1 MSDVAP
7 LPPRLSPHFP
17 DLTTGTLNGKGL
29 FDLLMG
35 ATKEHLMEEFNSQRL
50 RGTDYS
56 KVYLG
61 SMESALSNAVQYLI
75 GMGLIDAQLEKLAA
89 ETALVKFQLEKEQQ
103 LLPLEIKK
111 VIADTD
117 LVKAQID
124 SEKTLLPLRVRQTE
138 AEIKRIDAEI
148 DQIRER
154 NKLIPYEI
162 KKIEKDIEATTAEI
176 GKIEKDKLLIQ
187 EQIREAK
194 FRTDFLLPA
203 EKGQIEA
210 QTLKLHQEDD
220 LVKARTL
227 ETQENKK
234 VLEAQAALTKEQA
247 ATFAKDLAIKKQ
259 KIVADAWSAMIVADP
274 TWGGGP
280 RDYNESG
287 L

>member
-1 MSDVAP
+1 MPNVVP

-17 DLTTGTLNGKGL
+17 DLTTGALNGKGL

-35 ATKEHLMEEFNSQRL
+35 ATKEHLMEEFNAQRL

-61 SMESALSNAVQYLI
+61 SMESALGNAVQYLI

-220 LVKARTL
+220 LVKAKTAV
-227 ETQENKK
+227 ETKQLLVADAQIDQLK
-234 VLEAQAALTKEQA
+234 AQAKAFTTEVEVKY
-247 ATFAKDLAIKKQ
+247 AKIH
-259 KIVADAWSAMIVADP
+259 ADAWSAKAVAD
-274 TWGGGP
+274 GSGAGGP
-280 RDYNESG
+280 DG
-287 L
+287 WKPIT